1 MYPYTTIIMFTS
13 FVLSHM
19 TEKNEMDQKIP
30 DLNLID
36 TDDLFKVCVTKINE
50 FLKLFYLMY
59 LQKFLLIKKIK

>member
-1 MYPYTTIIMFTS
+1 
-13 FVLSHM
+13 M
-19 TEKNEMDQKIP
+19 TEKNEIDQKIP